1 MRRRAKKRRV
11 ELLER
16 ILIDDRGKKTST
28 QNPNMSK
35 ESFRDLDSSSSE
47 DEIKNSI
54 IRRTLPIVQ
63 ESSKS
68 LATEKDTVN
77 YMFRHRWNYFLR
89 LLYSDGMNIPTVW
102 TELAT
107 ASKSER
113 RVVIEESVL
122 ALAQE

>member
-1 MRRRAKKRRV
+1 
-11 ELLER
+11 
-16 ILIDDRGKKTST
+16 
-28 QNPNMSK
+28 MSK
-35 ESFRDLDSSSSE
+35 ESFRDLDSSSSG

-54 IRRTLPIVQ
+54 IRRNLPIVQ

-68 LATEKDTVN
+68 LVTEKDTVN